1 MLKNHAFG
9 LSITIIMLIA
19 TILALKNTITT
30 SEPVEISPTAN
41 VQPSRALIQEES
53 IADTVS
59 DLEVKTPEI
68 SFLDTDIDPI
78 TAQQIIIATEQAII
92 PEDERYSI
100 AMRSTIHFN
109 PDNVSESSGMT
120 REQVS
125 YLIKLYCPEWSGMED
140 YLLKADKRLN
150 LLFILGVARMETW
163 AGEASIGAYNCFNV
177 KVWNSNDYINYSSY
191 SESIDAFIELIN
203 NQYLSPDGIWYEGS
217 KSIAAIGQHY
227 ATNVW
232 AEGITNIC
240 LEMKK
245 NVQKG

>member
-9 LSITIIMLIA
+9 LTLAIILLIA
-19 TILALKNTITT
+19 TILAIKNILTT
-30 SEPVEISPTAN
+30 PDMVEISPTAN
-41 VQPSRALIQEES
+41 IQLSRGTVQEEN
-53 IADTVS
+53 ITGTVS

-68 SFLDTDIDPI
+68 TFLDTDIDPI
-78 TAQQIIIATEQAII
+78 TAQQIIIATEQATI

-163 AGEASIGAYNCFNV
+163 AGEASIGSYNCFNV

-203 NQYLSPDGIWYEGS
+203 NQYLSPDGKWYEGS

-227 ATNVW
+227 ATNIW
-232 AEGITNIC
+232 ADGITNIC
-240 LEMKK
+240 LEMKN

>member
-1 MLKNHAFG
+1 MLKNHFFG
-9 LSITIIMLIA
+9 ISLAIVLLIA
-19 TILALKNTITT
+19 TILAIRNAIVA

-41 VQPSRALIQEES
+41 VQLSRSVVQEGTS
-53 IADTVS
+53 GTAS
-59 DLEVKTPEI
+59 DLEIRTHEI
-68 SFLDTDIDPI
+68 TVLDTDIDPV
-78 TAQQIIIATEQAII
+78 TAQQIIIATEHAML

-125 YLIKLYCPEWSGMED
+125 YLIKLYCPEWAGMED
-140 YLLKADKRLN
+140 YLLKVDKQLN

-177 KVWNSNDYINYSSY
+177 KVWNSDDYINYNSY

-203 NQYLSPDGIWYEGS
+203 KQYLSPDGLWYEGS
-217 KSIAAIGQHY
+217 KSISAIGQHY
-227 ATNVW
+227 ATHIW
-232 AEGITNIC
+232 ADGITNIC